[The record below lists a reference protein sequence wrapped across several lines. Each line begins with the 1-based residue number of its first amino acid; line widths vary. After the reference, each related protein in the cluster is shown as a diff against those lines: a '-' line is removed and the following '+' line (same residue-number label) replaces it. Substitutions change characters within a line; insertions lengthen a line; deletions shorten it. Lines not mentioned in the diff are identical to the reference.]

1 MINLF
6 EHFDLKTERLYET
19 LQLAGHDNQT
29 IVLNDSGFLP
39 DQMTSPYQYFANHNI
54 TAADK
59 PKFFNEINVP
69 PYWVIEG
76 TNDNAEIKDMG
87 KVRGRILYQ
96 PNYQARIVNRVE
108 WLDEDGQIRFV
119 DHYTKH
125 GIKFAQTVY
134 DKRGVAI
141 FKKYMDRAGKDVIY
155 ENYVTKDIVLDWKGK
170 SHFFDSEVAFIM
182 FYLQT
187 LNLETQSFVINS
199 LATSFAVLYNLST
212 PGNDILFWQEE
223 SHGNIPGN
231 MQLILNHELQ
241 RNIMIHIPEQ
251 DEYQTITNQLAD
263 TKRKQ
268 IIPSGYLYKY
278 KKKNRHT
285 KEALIMTN
293 SDQLMNIELF
303 LEKCPD
309 ITFHIAAITE
319 MSTKLMNLSSYANVK
334 LYPTVDAETI
344 ERLYQS
350 CDLYLDINE
359 GKEIMGALNKAFEY
373 ELLIMGYNDIA
384 HNQVLTA
391 KANLF
396 SKQSVGSE
404 FIPTLLKITQDKAT
418 FAKHLTTQKEHA
430 NEVNK
435 HYFNQQLLKR

>member
-39 DQMTSPYQYFANHNI
+39 DQMTSPYQYFANNNI

-187 LNLETQSFVINS
+187 LNLETQNFVINS

-293 SDQLMNIELF
+293 SDQLLNIELF

-334 LYPTVDAETI
+334 LYSTVDAETI

-435 HYFNQQLLKR
+435 HY